1 MHYSARLHELN
12 TNGKLPD
19 ILCDFAFYDE
29 ASLWQTWLHWIGTSL
44 GQLLLQSAQALGL
57 LLSDVLV
64 ELLAGAV
71 LHQQVHVLIVLEE
84 MVQLDDVCTLQL
96 PVHLYLLSDAR
107 RQVLRP
113 KVLFIY
119 DFKCVYVTRLAASY
133 LVNESRRAPTQLP
146 HDLIFRQHR
155 PILAPLWLSL
165 LLLLLHL
172 I

>member
-1 MHYSARLHELN
+1 MAGLGEQDIGQLQIAVHYSARLHELD

-19 ILCDFAFYDE
+19 ILCNIALCDE
-29 ASLWQTWLHWIGTSL
+29 ASLWQTWLGWIGTSL

-57 LLSDVLV
+57 LLPDVLV
-64 ELLAGAV
+64 ELLAGTV

-119 DFKCVYVTRLAASY
+119 DFQRIYVTRLAASY
-133 LVNESRRAPTQLP
+133 LVNEGRGAPTQLS
-146 HDLIFRQHR
+146 HDLIFREH
-155 PILAPLWLSL
+155 
-165 LLLLLHL
+165 
-172 I
+172 